1 MKDTI
6 KEVMPTPRTLET
18 ERVSTIWIVINT
30 VSERIME
37 AKKTIMLIRIKSIQ
51 IIFFGRNM
59 LVNLSYK
66 NILEINFKFREHHPN
81 KRKRISQLWGNAP
94 IERLSITDLWS
105 IHLNLFAVFL
115 NFLGF
120 LSFSS
125 FFLLSTEVSKA
136 AC

>member
-51 IIFFGRNM
+51 IVFFGRNM

-81 KRKRISQLWGNAP
+81 KRKRISQL
-94 IERLSITDLWS
+94 
-105 IHLNLFAVFL
+105 
-115 NFLGF
+115 
-120 LSFSS
+120 
-125 FFLLSTEVSKA
+125 
-136 AC
+136 